1 MKKTFIFAGVLGAAL
16 AYAQTQRVGIN
27 TTEPKATL
35 DIAKGTG
42 LPTGQV
48 EGVLFPRLTQAERNN
63 MGQPQLLSGLQ
74 IFNIDKNCIDI
85 WFGSYWVC
93 SDGTQ
98 RDNHGDAPSSSAT
111 IKLT

>member
-27 TTEPKATL
+27 TSEPKATL

-48 EGVLFPRLTQAERNN
+48 EGGSIPKAHTSGAERYGPN
-63 MGQPQLLSGLQ
+63 PV
-74 IFNIDKNCIDI
+74 FTRTAD
-85 WFGSYWVC
+85 F
-93 SDGTQ
+93 
-98 RDNHGDAPSSSAT
+98 
-111 IKLT
+111 